1 MCLMRLVLGSG
12 WPLRLSLGAFLLAW
26 PDLRVSSSRYVLP
39 MLLLRSHDPRKESVH
54 QLQATDDALFVA
66 CHGRSKAPP
75 PQIAQD
81 LALSANCHLNLEIPH
96 RTVHSPLHTHP
107 LRPSPLQSQEDE
119 NSKYEAQG
127 TIPARRS
134 TSLLRAIKDGIYGVR
149 GSGEVLGAKGQDQTY
164 FIARFNPNP
173 GICVCGCTKR
183 YFSYSGRVSFF
194 AEFSPSLCKQHC
206 CCLHSVCFAASLCP
220 LPLHIIVRD
229 TPDRIS

>member
-96 RTVHSPLHTHP
+96 RTVHSPPHP
-107 LRPSPLQSQEDE
+107 PPPPLTFAKSRGTRIRSMRRKAQFLPDGQHPSC
-119 NSKYEAQG
+119 
-127 TIPARRS
+127 ARLKMGSTEYVVAERS
-134 TSLLRAIKDGIYGVR
+134 
-149 GSGEVLGAKGQDQTY
+149 
-164 FIARFNPNP
+164 
-173 GICVCGCTKR
+173 
-183 YFSYSGRVSFF
+183 
-194 AEFSPSLCKQHC
+194 
-206 CCLHSVCFAASLCP
+206 
-220 LPLHIIVRD
+220 
-229 TPDRIS
+229 